1 MKHIYALSVSAT
13 RNYMSHNHPA
23 VAYAHTENEAYQ
35 KGLTMILEKYKPSD
49 GWVDHK
55 CAVTQVPDE
64 GVISIAEGL
73 NDTN

>member
-35 KGLTMILEKYKPSD
+35 KSLSID